1 MYVCIHFSNLQIVVA
16 LFFGC
21 SVTKPTGCRKDVSLI
36 SYERMNCHRQDGRER
51 SVDRYVQ
58 IQCDGQSCNATC
70 DGAISKRN
78 NTSKFVGVKAQSKLA
93 CQLFPILPK
102 RILCI
107 EFGDDES

>member
-16 LFFGC
+16 LLFGC
-21 SVTKPTGCRKDVSLI
+21 SVTKPTGCKDVLLI
-36 SYERMNCHRQDGRER
+36 SYERRHCEPQGGK

-70 DGAISKRN
+70 DGATSIN
-78 NTSKFVGVKAQSKLA
+78 PNTSKFVGVKAQSKLA

-102 RILCI
+102 RILCL
-107 EFGDDES
+107 